1 MPGGVRPARVGGGGG
16 AARQPRG
23 VPAAAGR
30 PRSSLP
36 LAAAVQT
43 PARRP
48 PVGCHTVMTVR
59 AALVVQEKNTEQRG
73 NAPAPCETRS
83 WAVAVGQG
91 LHHCLPLRRCMA
103 APRNHSH
110 RPSPLRPLYGGSGC
124 GDAARAPS
132 TTRGVKC
139 GARGVAR
146 QHPRSRHLRGRV
158 SYGGSGVG
166 SFRPPRPVRHL
177 QPAASG
183 AVARPRLPRP
193 PPSAVAA
200 RVSSQVV
207 PLLLRR
213 EVQHLVHHDHRGV
226 GTASLAATLQRRPSF
241 GEDVV
246 PRAPPCPQ
254 LLKDGTRLARLASS
268 DYTNRQVSEL
278 QLPQLDQPHLLVGDH
293 LVVAK
298 DDDRGRPGRQLWQK
312 ATLGKARV
320 GKPRNILNE
329 ERPASSRR
337 RRESHDGGAAIA
349 SSASR
354 LVGPQ
359 RVENVRAQRRAVHH
373 SHPGTRGVLAAR
385 HANPGEPPTRLAG
398 APPCRARGPRPAAT
412 RPPTAALLRARPPAT
427 HAQSSH
433 VG

>member
-30 PRSSLP
+30 PRPSLP

-48 PVGCHTVMTVR
+48 PVGGHTVMTVR

-110 RPSPLRPLYGGSGC
+110 RPSPLRPLYGGSRC
-124 GDAARAPS
+124 VDAARAPS

-166 SFRPPRPVRHL
+166 RFRPPRPVRHL

-193 PPSAVAA
+193 PHQSATTNGPAHA
-200 RVSSQVV
+200 GESS
-207 PLLLRR
+207 
-213 EVQHLVHHDHRGV
+213 V
-226 GTASLAATLQRRPSF
+226 G
-241 GEDVV
+241 G
-246 PRAPPCPQ
+246 
-254 LLKDGTRLARLASS
+254 
-268 DYTNRQVSEL
+268 
-278 QLPQLDQPHLLVGDH
+278 
-293 LVVAK
+293 
-298 DDDRGRPGRQLWQK
+298 
-312 ATLGKARV
+312 
-320 GKPRNILNE
+320 
-329 ERPASSRR
+329 
-337 RRESHDGGAAIA
+337 
-349 SSASR
+349 
-354 LVGPQ
+354 
-359 RVENVRAQRRAVHH
+359 
-373 SHPGTRGVLAAR
+373 
-385 HANPGEPPTRLAG
+385 
-398 APPCRARGPRPAAT
+398 
-412 RPPTAALLRARPPAT
+412 
-427 HAQSSH
+427 
-433 VG
+433 